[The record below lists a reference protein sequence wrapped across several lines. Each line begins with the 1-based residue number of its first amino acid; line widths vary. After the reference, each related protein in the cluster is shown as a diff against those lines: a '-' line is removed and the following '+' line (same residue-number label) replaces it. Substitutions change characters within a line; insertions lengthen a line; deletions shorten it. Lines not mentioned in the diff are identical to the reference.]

1 MNTVMYRWE
10 LRKLQ
15 RNRTKVLSAYKEDL
29 EQARRDKKSRDEIAE
44 IEHMARFEQE
54 LVDDEIESLE
64 SRYLIESAERLILPI
79 PTFSKDSDDW
89 RQSSQLGLNLLTRKG
104 MATLRSTIRA
114 ERKER
119 REAKMIW
126 IAAITGILGALT
138 GLIAVWKS

>member
-1 MNTVMYRWE
+1 MNTLMYRWE

-15 RNRTKVLSAYKEDL
+15 RGRAKVRLAYKQEK
-29 EQARRDKKSRDEIAE
+29 EQAKTDKKPRDEIAM
-44 IEHMARFEQE
+44 IDHMAWSEEE

-79 PTFSKDSDDW
+79 PTFSKDSDAW
-89 RQSSQLGLNLLTRKG
+89 RQSSQLGLYLLTRQG

-126 IAAITGILGALT
+126 IAAITGILGVLT

>member
-15 RNRTKVLSAYKEDL
+15 RDRTKMRSVYKQEK
-29 EQARRDKKSRDEIAE
+29 EQARRDKKSSDEIAE
-44 IEHMARFEQE
+44 IEQRAWFEQE

-79 PTFSKDSDDW
+79 PMFSKDSDAW

-126 IAAITGILGALT
+126 VAAITGILGTLT